1 MLEAL
6 KSLYMTGFSDS
17 WRKARP
23 FAAPT
28 AIFVLADHGNDTEY
42 PKNSKNTCQLSD
54 CNTCQLSDC
63 FSYCKMIIVYLHNKL
78 YLGFPKKHTSK

>member
-1 MLEAL
+1 MLTESSKMLEAL

-42 PKNSKNTCQLSD
+42 PKNSKNTCQLSG
-54 CNTCQLSDC
+54 C

-78 YLGFPKKHTSK
+78 NLGFPKKHTSK